1 MKEAIQAFFLETVGE
16 ELCVFFCSMLPIIEL
31 RGAIPMGAAFG
42 LPWWQTYIIAVIG
55 NMLPVPIILLF
66 VKSVLNWMAG
76 CKVKFF
82 NKVANKMFEKAEK
95 NRAKIERYAF
105 WGLTLFVAIPLPAT
119 GAWTGTLVAALF
131 DMRFW
136 KSLLS
141 ALIGVMIAGVVMTLI
156 SYGVVAAWGALFL
169 WAELSVIFKIYD
181 QKEPIATSAITCLSD
196 WLKA

>member
-1 MKEAIQAFFLETVGE
+1 MKEAIANFFLETVGE
-16 ELCVFFCSMLPIIEL
+16 ELCVLFCSMLPIIEL

-42 LPWWQTYIIAVIG
+42 LPWWQSYLIAVIG

-66 VKSVLNWMAG
+66 VKSVLTWMTG

-82 NKVANKMFEKAEK
+82 NKIANKMFEKAEK
-95 NRAKIERYAF
+95 NREKIEKYAF
-105 WGLTLFVAIPLPAT
+105 WGLALFVAIPLPAT

-131 DMRFW
+131 DMKFW

-156 SYGVVAAWGALFL
+156 SYGVVAAWGALF
-169 WAELSVIFKIYD
+169 
-181 QKEPIATSAITCLSD
+181 
-196 WLKA
+196 

>member
-16 ELCVFFCSMLPIIEL
+16 ELCVLFCSMLPIIEL

-95 NRAKIERYAF
+95 NREKIEKYAF

-131 DMRFW
+131 DMKFW

-156 SYGVVAAWGALFL
+156 SYGVVAAFGALF
-169 WAELSVIFKIYD
+169 
-181 QKEPIATSAITCLSD
+181 
-196 WLKA
+196 

>member
-1 MKEAIQAFFLETVGE
+1 MKEAIANFFLNTVGE

-31 RGAIPMGAAFG
+31 RGAVPLGAGFG
-42 LPWWQTYIIAVIG
+42 LPWWQTYLIAVVG

-66 VKSVLNWMAG
+66 VKSVLTRMARSR
-76 CKVKFF
+76 VALL

-131 DMRFW
+131 DMKFW
-136 KSLLS
+136 KSILAALL
-141 ALIGVMIAGVVMTLI
+141 GVMIAGVIMTLV
-156 SYGVVAAWGALFL
+156 SYGVVAAFGVLF
-169 WAELSVIFKIYD
+169 
-181 QKEPIATSAITCLSD
+181 
-196 WLKA
+196 

>member
-1 MKEAIQAFFLETVGE
+1 MKEAIANFFLETVGE

-31 RGAIPMGAAFG
+31 RGAIPMGAFFD
-42 LPWWQTYIIAVIG
+42 LPWWQTYLIAIIG

-131 DMRFW
+131 DMKFW
-136 KSLLS
+136 KSFLS
-141 ALIGVMIAGVVMTLI
+141 ALVGVLIAGVVMTLI
-156 SYGVVAAWGALFL
+156 SYGVVAAWGALF
-169 WAELSVIFKIYD
+169 
-181 QKEPIATSAITCLSD
+181 
-196 WLKA
+196 